1 MSEQNPNQLVE
12 EFWSEIAKQTLT
24 DNKVQVSLV
33 APDQSKET
41 LYFIIVSNGDGYTI
55 SRTNNSGEII
65 HSYRHNTIFHLL
77 LKSLFS
83 QGYTMYPSRVGHSDD
98 ARVL

>member
-12 EFWSEIAKQTLT
+12 EFWNEIAKQTLT

-41 LYFIIVSNGDGYTI
+41 LHFIIVSNGDGYTI
-55 SRTNNSGEII
+55 SRTNKSGEII
-65 HSYRHNTIFHLL
+65 HRYRHNTIFHLL

-83 QGYTMYPSRVGHSDD
+83 QGYTMHSSRVGRSDD
-98 ARVL
+98 ARVS